1 MIHDGFIYLG
11 TLMLLAAILVNLPV
25 YLKGQGAQ
33 KFFKF
38 APPIVL
44 LYLGMMLL
52 CTMKMWNLE
61 DTAATYKA
69 VKNPLLYAML
79 FLMLLRCDLKK
90 IIKLGP
96 KMLIGFFAASLSI
109 CTGFIVSYAIF
120 HKMLG
125 PDSWKALGALCGSW
139 LGGSGNMLAV
149 QAVLD
154 VSEESMAYSLVI
166 DSVCAVMY
174 VMFLL
179 WVINFSKEFN
189 AWTKADVRLIN
200 EVGASLEEE
209 AKANTKPLTWK
220 SMLLLVG
227 VSFFISAIS
236 KDVGSMVAN
245 ALPVFD
251 SATWTVLLVTAV
263 GLLVAMTPFGK
274 LKGTEEVSNII
285 LYVEIALIA
294 SRADISAMG
303 NAPVWLAAGF
313 LILLIHVAVMVILA
327 KVIKMDIFTCAV
339 ASLANVGGTAT
350 APVLAGAYSSAL
362 VPVGIL
368 MALLGNII
376 GTPGG
381 AFVGH
386 LMSLI
391 G

>member
-1 MIHDGFIYLG
+1 MIHDGFIYLA

-25 YLKGQGAQ
+25 YLRGKGAQ
-33 KFFKF
+33 TFFKF

-44 LYLGMMLL
+44 IYLGMMLL
-52 CTMKMWNLE
+52 CTMKVWDLQ
-61 DTAATYKA
+61 DTSAIYVAI
-69 VKNPLLYAML
+69 KNPLLYAML

-154 VSEESMAYSLVI
+154 VSEESMAYSLVM

-179 WVINFSKEFN
+179 WAINFSKEFN

-220 SMLLLVG
+220 SMLLLIG

>member
-25 YLKGQGAQ
+25 YLKGKGAQ
-33 KFFKF
+33 NFFKF

>member
-25 YLKGQGAQ
+25 YLKGKGAQ

-69 VKNPLLYAML
+69 V
-79 FLMLLRCDLKK
+79 MLLRCDLKK

-245 ALPVFD
+245 
-251 SATWTVLLVTAV
+251 LVTAV

>member
-25 YLKGQGAQ
+25 YLKGKGAQ
-33 KFFKF
+33 KFFKS

>member
-25 YLKGQGAQ
+25 YLKGKGAQ
-33 KFFKF
+33 TFFKF

-44 LYLGMMLL
+44 IYLGMMLL

>member
-1 MIHDGFIYLG
+1 MIHDGFIYLA

-25 YLKGQGAQ
+25 YLRGKGAQ
-33 KFFKF
+33 TFFKF

-44 LYLGMMLL
+44 IYLGMMLL
-52 CTMKMWNLE
+52 CTMKVWDLQ
-61 DTAATYKA
+61 DTSAIY
-69 VKNPLLYAML
+69 VSIKNPLLYAML

>member
-1 MIHDGFIYLG
+1 MIHDGFIYLA

-25 YLKGQGAQ
+25 YLRGKGAQ
-33 KFFKF
+33 TFFKF

-44 LYLGMMLL
+44 IYLGMMLL

-154 VSEESMAYSLVI
+154 VSEESMAYSLVM

-179 WVINFSKEFN
+179 WAINFSKEFN

-220 SMLLLVG
+220 SMLLLIG

>member
-1 MIHDGFIYLG
+1 MIHDGFIYLA

-25 YLKGQGAQ
+25 YLRGKGAQ
-33 KFFKF
+33 TFFKF

-44 LYLGMMLL
+44 IYLGMMLL
-52 CTMKMWNLE
+52 CTMKVWDLQ
-61 DTAATYKA
+61 DTSAIYVAI
-69 VKNPLLYAML
+69 KNPLLYAML

-189 AWTKADVRLIN
+189 AWTKADVRLID
-200 EVGASLEEE
+200 EVGASLEKE
-209 AKANTKPLTWK
+209 AREDKRPLTWK
-220 SMLLLVG
+220 NMLLLIG
-227 VSFFISAIS
+227 VSFFISSLS
-236 KDVGSMVAN
+236 KDAGVMVASV
-245 ALPVFD
+245 LPVFD
-251 SATWTVLLVTAV
+251 KATWTVLLVTAV
-263 GLLVAMTPFGK
+263 GLIVAMTPFGK
-274 LKGTEEVSNII
+274 IKGTEEVSNIM
-285 LYVEIALIA
+285 LYIVIAMIA

-313 LILLIHVAVMVILA
+313 LILLIHIAVMVILA
-327 KVIKMDIFTCAV
+327 KLIRLDIFTCAV

-362 VPVGIL
+362 VPIGIL

-381 AFVGH
+381 AFVGY

>member
-25 YLKGQGAQ
+25 YLKGKGAQ
-33 KFFKF
+33 IFFKF